1 MLNRREEAKVPLKLT
16 TESEIVAVAT
26 AAGLEKAVAGF
37 RNDVIGA
44 AAAAAHARN
53 AFSEPNDPTTEPWP
67 PMRTGS
73 GV

>member
-1 MLNRREEAKVPLKLT
+1 MTFKLT
-16 TESEIVAVAT
+16 NEAEILEFAA
-26 AAGLEKAVAGF
+26 AAGLAKAVSGF
-37 RNDVIGA
+37 PNDVIGA

-53 AFSEPNDPTTEPWP
+53 AFSEPNDPATEPWP

>member
-1 MLNRREEAKVPLKLT
+1 MTFKPTSEA
-16 TESEIVAVAT
+16 EILEFAA
-26 AAGLEKAVAGF
+26 AAGLEKVVKGF
-37 RNDVIGA
+37 RNDVISA

-53 AFSEPNDPTTEPWP
+53 AFSEPDDPTTEPWP

>member
-1 MLNRREEAKVPLKLT
+1 MTFKLT
-16 TESEIVAVAT
+16 SEAEILDLAA
-26 AAGLEKAVAGF
+26 AAGLEKAISGF
-37 RNDVIGA
+37 RDDVIGA

-53 AFSEPNDPTTEPWP
+53 AFSEPDDPTTEPWP